1 MRTNMATTI
10 ALLALF
16 VFGMA
21 ANLGCDS
28 IGVGTEVLLE
38 GVTMHM
44 DGKLISGLPAQ
55 KADII
60 LKVTANKISIS
71 TSGSDTVIR
80 LIPSDATIVIG
91 PNGVSVTGIDP
102 SKIQIKWQDTEQA
115 K

>member
-1 MRTNMATTI
+1 MRTKLTTAI

-16 VFGMA
+16 VFGMTA
-21 ANLGCDS
+21 SLGCDS

-55 KADII
+55 KADIS
-60 LKVTANKISIS
+60 LKVTADKISIS
-71 TSGSDTVIR
+71 TSGSDTVIK
-80 LIPSDATIVIG
+80 LIPSDAIIVIG
-91 PNGVSVTGIDP
+91 PNGVSITGIDP
-102 SKIQIKWQDTEQA
+102 SKMQIKWQSTEQS